1 MLYISR
7 GLGPGPINNQ
17 RFLGRLILIKHKG
30 IPRTLRGRGG
40 GREKVMADTLLGLEA
55 LQLNLLP
62 FMLEFTAGNLKLKL
76 LEPDLIEVSMIL
88 LVSDF

>member
-1 MLYISR
+1 MI
-7 GLGPGPINNQ
+7 IN
-17 RFLGRLILIKHKG
+17 RKG
-30 IPRTLRGRGG
+30 TPRTPRGKGR

-62 FMLEFTAGNLKLKL
+62 FMLEFTAVNLKLKL

-88 LVSDF
+88 PVSVF